1 MKGALMSQHEIA
13 GLERR
18 GWEALSSAGPAAASF
33 YERHLDQ
40 AVIMLLPGG
49 LVLDDR
55 AAIIEAMSATP
66 WSSFQLQDLWVFQPA
81 PDTGIVVYGVVA
93 RRGDA
98 RPYSA
103 LVSSHYAR
111 RGDGWKMNF
120 PQQTPR

>member
-1 MKGALMSQHEIA
+1 MSQHELA
-13 GLERR
+13 DLERR
-18 GWEALSSAGPAAASF
+18 GWEALSATGPAAASF

-55 AAIIEAMSATP
+55 GAIIESMSGQP
-66 WSSFQLQDLWVFQPA
+66 WSSFQLQDLRVFQPV

-93 RRGDA
+93 QRGGA
-98 RPYSA
+98 PPYSA

-120 PQQTPR
+120 HQQTPR

>member
-1 MKGALMSQHEIA
+1 MSQHELA
-13 GLERR
+13 DLERR
-18 GWEALSSAGPAAASF
+18 GWEALSAAGPVAASF
-33 YERHLDQ
+33 YERNLDQ

-55 AAIIEAMSATP
+55 AEVIESVSGLP
-66 WSSFQLQDLWVFQPA
+66 WSSFELQDLRVFQPA

-93 RRGDA
+93 QRGEA

-111 RGDGWKMNF
+111 RDDGWKMNF
-120 PQQTPR
+120 HQQTPR